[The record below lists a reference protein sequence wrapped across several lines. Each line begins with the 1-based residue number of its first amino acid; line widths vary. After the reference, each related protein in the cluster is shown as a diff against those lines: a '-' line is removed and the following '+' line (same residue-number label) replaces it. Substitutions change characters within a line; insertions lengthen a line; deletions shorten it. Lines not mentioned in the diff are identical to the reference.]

1 MIFNNIFDIFT
12 FYLFI
17 FLNNFFSI
25 DNINE
30 VGLILFFNEPASV
43 LFTTLIMLHDEVCIY
58 LVVVLVFVY

>member
-25 DNINE
+25 DSINE
-30 VGLILFFNEPASV
+30 ISLILFFNEPANV

>member
-1 MIFNNIFDIFT
+1 MLNNIFS
-12 FYLFI
+12 I

-25 DNINE
+25 NNINE
-30 VGLILFFNEPASV
+30 ISLILFFNEPASV

>member
-1 MIFNNIFDIFT
+1 MFNNIFDIFT

-30 VGLILFFNEPASV
+30 IGLILFFNEPASV